1 MKDVGE
7 PLFVAKE
14 RFPHAPSEK
23 AIGKKGDKRKSACF
37 SANKRSF
44 ILRRG
49 KLTFYFPPSRSAFS
63 ERREETVLE
72 HRRRGPRIIIFAGGE
87 ISSFFI
93 FRIYP
98 IGFLGGG
105 AWEPLF
111 GLPESG
117 SPAIYLFLL
126 SSSIPWGRRGI
137 GWAPADRRSHTR
149 RGRPAGW
156 AGG

>member
-1 MKDVGE
+1 MWGNRSLLPKSGSPT
-7 PLFVAKE
+7 PLPRRRLGRKGQKE
-14 RFPHAPSEK
+14 ISLLLRK
-23 AIGKKGDKRKSACF
+23 QKKLHFAERQADF
-37 SANKRSF
+37 L
-44 ILRRG
+44 I
-49 KLTFYFPPSRSAFS
+49 FPPSRSAFS